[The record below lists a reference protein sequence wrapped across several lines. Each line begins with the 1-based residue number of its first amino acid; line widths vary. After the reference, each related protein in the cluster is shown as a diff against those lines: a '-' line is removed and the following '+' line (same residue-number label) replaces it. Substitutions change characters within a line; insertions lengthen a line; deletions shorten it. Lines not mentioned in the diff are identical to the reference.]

1 MAGAI
6 DLFSGS
12 SSLAGPNLWQID
24 KNPLNELDQGIEDVI
39 GKQANSAGG
48 QFTLSLQAIINAIL
62 GLGLDFLSNPTVE
75 AILGDLQQVE
85 QYFANLLDFLGELN
99 PLDPNFDPIAAIEN
113 FITTMLKPTNLI
125 AMLISDATGS
135 AGVTGFI
142 PLENLAM
149 SLIAEAVGGIQEL
162 IDAILAALGW
172 APGTG
177 TLPDITTLFNQLFG
191 MLGGVPNMLTEAWDE
206 VVAVEQFITG
216 MLKPTNLIAML
227 IADATGSAGVSGF
240 IPLENLAMDLI
251 QEAVGGAQSLIDAI
265 LAGLGFPPGSGTTD
279 TIDQLFTNLYAFLG
293 NPDNFAEDIFN
304 DVAAIKNFITAMINP
319 TNLLAPLDPLTSLLF
334 PGNVPGLDASKII
347 TGIFGTG
354 QIPNLDASKIVTGI
368 LNALQIPG
376 LDATKI
382 ISGVFTVPQIP
393 NLDASK
399 IVTGVFNA
407 LQVPGLDATKI
418 VSGIFGTGL
427 IPGLD
432 ATKIISG
439 QFQQWLLPLIPVG
452 SVGNITPNML
462 ANPTYATAASVND
475 VTGAWTWDS
484 TVTHTAD
491 GTGSVKVI
499 ANGTLKQLLSDP
511 PTPVA
516 NTHIL
521 SCSHWVEWSGAS
533 GTGACY
539 KLSVIAY
546 LAGALV
552 STTDLQTI
560 SSPAASS
567 GWVQLSG
574 SYTVPS
580 NVDSVRLQL
589 TLLPAA
595 TAGTL
600 HWDDGSITKTNLF
613 DQGFTSGLV
622 GSLSNLNTA
631 VLARALQTDLISLV
645 NNLGL
650 GSFASIG
657 AALGPITTRLGNLG
671 SGGLFDASQLGN
683 ILNIPLLPAV
693 SIPGLDASK
702 IITGALNILQIP
714 TSQLTHLNIPD
725 LGSVIDGITNNFGG
739 TTVNGSGFTQAI
751 ANSAMFGIF
760 NSVVQN
766 GQAIQGLMQ
775 NTTGNNNSGTFDAV
789 NFNGL
794 PNSGTLPSVF
804 TTTYSGTGTSSI
816 GINGGVAHWTAA
828 GNGNRTGIFIYNVE
842 DTDSDYQRL
851 GATVSS
857 GPGFSGG
864 QSGAN
869 YLVARASSL
878 SNPQNYVYAKFTTNG
893 ILGYFAEL
901 GCVVAGARTIFK
913 AATSMPVNTTIW
925 LLAGVGGNPR
935 RYQVLSGTTPV
946 IDYTETGT
954 TSQFGAGFRK
964 WGFMGD
970 VVGGG
975 NAAPGDGSAVSA
987 ADNVPPTVKGSS
999 FRAYRTGGTV
1009 NVPTGSAAL
1018 ATNFFDT
1025 QDFCSGDMQFNTAN
1039 ATLTIG
1045 IEGTYLV
1052 NVRYNV
1058 NNIPGGAKMNPSLSK
1073 NGQIIRQMG
1082 GAFADG
1088 SFSANSANGAEGLAL
1103 VYCLA
1108 GDTLTPGTV
1117 ASTAMSNCLTGDATG
1132 TSCYFEVAL
1141 MNLSY
1146 N

>member
-1 MAGAI
+1 MAGAV
-6 DLFSGS
+6 DLFAGSGS
-12 SSLAGPNLWQID
+12 IQGSNLFQVD
-24 KNPLNELDQGIEDVI
+24 KSPLQQLDAGIEDII
-39 GKQANSAGG
+39 GKQAQVPGS
-48 QFTLSLQAIINAIL
+48 SLITAFETIICGIL
-62 GLGLDFLSNPTVE
+62 GLPMPTDPLQVGSE
-75 AILGDLQQVE
+75 VLGTFENIVT
-85 QYFANLLDFLGELN
+85 FFGNVMKFLGELN

-113 FITTMLKPTNLI
+113 FIETMLKPTNMIAMLIADATGSLGLTGFIPLENLAMDLIAEVVGGAQSLIDAILAALGFPPGSGTTEDVNKLFTDLLDMLGNPANIATDLFDAGEAIINLITTMIKPTNLI

-142 PLENLAM
+142 PIENLAM
-149 SLIAEAVGGIQEL
+149 DVISGIVGGAQDV
-162 IDAILAALGW
+162 IDAILAALG
-172 APGTG
+172 
-177 TLPDITTLFNQLFG
+177 
-191 MLGGVPNMLTEAWDE
+191 
-206 VVAVEQFITG
+206 
-216 MLKPTNLIAML
+216 
-227 IADATGSAGVSGF
+227 
-240 IPLENLAMDLI
+240 
-251 QEAVGGAQSLIDAI
+251 
-265 LAGLGFPPGSGTTD
+265 FPPGSGTAD
-279 TIDQLFTNLYAFLG
+279 DVDQFFTNLTAMLG
-293 NPDNFAEDIFN
+293 NPADFATDLFN
-304 DVAAIKNFITAMINP
+304 EVTAVENFITSMINP
-319 TNLLAPLDPLTSLLF
+319 TNLLAPLNPLTSLLF

-354 QIPNLDASKIVTGI
+354 QIPNLDASKIVSG
-368 LNALQIPG
+368 LFNALQIPG

-399 IVTGVFNA
+399 IVTGVLNA
-407 LQVPGLDATKI
+407 LQIPGLDASKIVTGLFNTLQIPGLDATKI
-418 VSGIFGTGL
+418 V
-427 IPGLD
+427 
-432 ATKIISG
+432 SG

-452 SVGNITPNML
+452 SVGNIAPNML

-499 ANGTLKQLLSDP
+499 ANGTLRQLLSDP

-516 NTHIL
+516 NTHVL
-521 SCSHWVEWSGAS
+521 ACSHWVEWSGAS

-552 STTDLQTI
+552 STTDLQII

-567 GWVQLSG
+567 GWIQLSG
-574 SYTVPS
+574 SYTVPN

-589 TLLPAA
+589 TVLPAA

-650 GSFASIG
+650 GSFSSIS
-657 AALGPITTRLGNLG
+657 AALAPITTRLGNIG

-683 ILNIPLLPAV
+683 IVNIPLLPAI

-804 TTTYSGTGTSSI
+804 TTTYSGTGTATC
-816 GINGGVAHWTAA
+816 GINNGVAHWTTP
-828 GNGNRTGIFIYNVE
+828 GNGNRTGIFIFNTE

-913 AATSMPVNTTIW
+913 AATAMPVNTTIW

-1009 NVPTGSAAL
+1009 NVPTGSATL

-1025 QDFCSGDMQFNTAN
+1025 QDFCSGDMSFNPAN

-1073 NGQIIRQMG
+1073 NGQVIRQMG